1 MAAIEGFSKEQ
12 NDTLATVEVG
22 NLILINQLVPASYLD
37 NDEDSDDDSDE
48 DGEEDGEEDSHE
60 DSEENSEEDSDN
72 DGAESSGSESEVES
86 GAVTSGVDQ
95 VLDTPSQAID
105 RFHAAR
111 DAGLAS
117 TGIAGPFTLMTIQ
130 DGHVV
135 KSDERNRPL
144 TVYLVV
150 KVAKGAKGIIEDLS
164 LVPLKYSTQAG
175 TSAGTFHLYGKE
187 CVPSFFSAGKVDQ
200 PSQVGDE
207 YISILDLPSVDSLV
221 FNVSPDGD
229 DVRRA
234 VLNGE
239 CLACDG
245 EGWVPCITQLS
256 GMVKDYT
263 IPTSEINEAA
273 VCPSCIGI
281 NLMKEHQDLRAE
293 LEAFHRVS
301 DFGAIHQFQ
310 GRLNTRRRVLHY
322 DFEQF
327 DERKW
332 GYLFDDMLSDDGE
345 AGGDR
350 DDGRYEEWDEATD
363 PNNGVVLRPASD
375 ATIKSL
381 SVKKYAELKTDDEVQ
396 CAVCR
401 DKFEDELLVMQL
413 PCKHIFCEDTC
424 TTMWLKQHDTCPI
437 CRARVPPVKVEKVKK
452 EEKEMKDIGIR
463 TGHEDVHIAST
474 GTDAEQV
481 HQEITYARVVETDR
495 DDDVE
500 MVDAW

>member
-1 MAAIEGFSKEQ
+1 MAAFEGFTKEQ
-12 NDTLATVEVG
+12 NDSLATVEVG
-22 NLILINQLVPASYLD
+22 NLILIKQMVPHSHPD
-37 NDEDSDDDSDE
+37 TDEVSDDDDSNEDSDEDDDEDGDE
-48 DGEEDGEEDSHE
+48 DGEED
-60 DSEENSEEDSDN
+60 SDG
-72 DGAESSGSESEVES
+72 DESGAENSGSESEVDS
-86 GAVTSGVDQ
+86 GAVTPRANEAAV
-95 VLDTPSQAID
+95 TPDQAIA
-105 RFHAAR
+105 RFHAAI
-111 DAGLAS
+111 DAGSAS

-135 KSDERNRPL
+135 HADERNRPL

-150 KVAKGAKGIIEDLS
+150 KIAKGAKGAIQDLS

-207 YISILDLPSVDSLV
+207 YISIHDLPSPDTLV

-229 DVRRA
+229 TVREA
-234 VLNGE
+234 VFSGE

-245 EGWVPCITQLS
+245 EGWVRCITQLS

-263 IPTSEINEAA
+263 IPSSEVNEAA

-281 NLMKEHQDLRAE
+281 DLMKEHQDLRAE
-293 LEAFHRVS
+293 LEAFYRVS
-301 DFGAIHQFQ
+301 DFGATHQFQ
-310 GRLNTRRRVLHY
+310 GRLNVRRRELGY
-322 DFEQF
+322 EFEQF

-332 GYLFDDMLSDDGE
+332 GYLFDDMLSDDGA

-363 PNNGVVLRPASD
+363 PNNGVILHPASD

-381 SVKKYAELKTDDEVQ
+381 PVKKYADIKTDDEAQ
-396 CAVCR
+396 CVVCCEN
-401 DKFEDELLVMQL
+401 FENQQLVVQL
-413 PCKHIFCEDTC
+413 PCKHFFCEDGC
-424 TTMWLKQHDTCPI
+424 TTQWLKQHDTCPI
-437 CRARVPPVKVEKVKK
+437 CRARVPPVKAKK
-452 EEKEMKDIGIR
+452 EKKEKKDSGNHN
-463 TGHEDVHIAST
+463 GHEDVNAVSVA
-474 GTDAEQV
+474 TDAEQAQPDV
-481 HQEITYARVVETDR
+481 AEGRIVETDR
-495 DDDVE
+495 DDDVV

>member
-12 NDTLATVEVG
+12 NDSLATVEVG
-22 NLILINQLVPASYLD
+22 NLVLIDQLVPDSYLD

-48 DGEEDGEEDSHE
+48 DSGEDGEEDS
-60 DSEENSEEDSDN
+60 DEDSDD
-72 DGAESSGSESEVES
+72 DGVENSGSESEESEVES
-86 GAVTSGVDQ
+86 GAVTPRADQ
-95 VLDTPSQAID
+95 VPVTTSQAID

-111 DAGLAS
+111 DAGSAS
-117 TGIAGPFTLMTIQ
+117 TGIAGPFTLMTVH
-130 DGHVV
+130 DGHVMRG
-135 KSDERNRPL
+135 DERNRPP
-144 TVYLVV
+144 TVYLIV
-150 KVAKGAKGIIEDLS
+150 KVAKGAKGIIQDLS

-175 TSAGTFHLYGKE
+175 TSAGTYHLYGKE

-207 YISILDLPSVDSLV
+207 YISIRDLPSLDSLV

-229 DVRRA
+229 TVREA

-245 EGWVPCITQLS
+245 KGWVPCITQLS

-263 IPTSEINEAA
+263 IPTSEVNEAA

-281 NLMKEHQDLRAE
+281 DLMKEHQDLRAE

-310 GRLNTRRRVLHY
+310 GRLNFRRRELHY

-332 GYLFDDMLSDDGE
+332 GYLFDDMLSDHGE
-345 AGGDR
+345 AGLGG

-363 PNNGVVLRPASD
+363 PNNGVILRPASD

-381 SVKKYAELKTDDEVQ
+381 PVKKYMEIKTDDEAQ
-396 CAVCR
+396 CVFCCE
-401 DKFEDELLVMQL
+401 KFEDEQLVVQL
-413 PCKHIFCEDTC
+413 PCTHFFCEDGC
-424 TTMWLKQHDTCPI
+424 TTQWLKQHDTCPI
-437 CRARVPPVKVEKVKK
+437 CRARVPPVNAKK
-452 EEKEMKDIGIR
+452 ENKEKKDSGNH
-463 TGHEDVHIAST
+463 GSHEEVNTVDTATVVDQAQQ
-474 GTDAEQV
+474 DAVEG
-481 HQEITYARVVETDR
+481 RVIETDR
-495 DDDVE
+495 DEDVA
-500 MVDAW
+500 MVDAWCR